1 MKPPEIKTALSG
13 FSTAPNAPPNGSL
26 FGGQGQQTQQL
37 GQSGGLFGGLGG
49 TTQQQN
55 QPGGG
60 LLGGTNNNAQ
70 PAGGLFGAASGSN
83 QQQGQPA
90 GGLFGGAGGN
100 AQPTGGLFGNASNAT
115 QSQPTGSLFGGAQQQ
130 TQPSGGLF
138 GNTGQNQQQQPSSG
152 LFGQQ
157 ATNIA
162 PQSTFL
168 SPQNAG
174 QSNAQAGGGL
184 FGASNNQQGGSLF
197 GSTNTGLFGQQ
208 QKPQSATLQ
217 QSQLNQPAAP
227 MGPPPF
233 IRSTKFNDLPD
244 YLKKTFE
251 EIEAHIQGRVQIAT
265 DLKQRKVGDEAAK
278 GQDLIRSVHK
288 DLIKSITTLQSDV
301 LLTRDVKAKVDQTV
315 QDTIVSTHIID
326 GFRNPQ
332 QQHGSHLRNHA
343 SFPLEFFTRLAE
355 QMRRRLQWYKAT
367 IEQIERKLDST
378 AHHAQYTP
386 QAIST
391 TLEAQHAS
399 FIALA
404 NKTAA
409 LDASLQK
416 VKAIYTQLWRT
427 KTGSM
432 RDPFNELDRGA
443 GGEFGL
449 EGLSG

>member
-13 FSTAPNAPPNGSL
+13 LSTAPNAPPNGSL
-26 FGGQGQQTQQL
+26 FGGQGQQMQQL

-115 QSQPTGSLFGGAQQQ
+115 QNQPTGGLFGGAQQQ

-174 QSNAQAGGGL
+174 QTNAQTGGGL
-184 FGASNNQQGGSLF
+184 FGASNNQQGGSSWNQNNPLLPKSAFGGNPAAMNNALNTGTSSLF
-197 GSTNTGLFGQQ
+197 GQTPSQNTGLGTSLLGQ
-208 QKPQSATLQ
+208 PQ
-217 QSQLNQPAAP
+217 QSQQP
-227 MGPPPF
+227 
-233 IRSTKFNDLPD
+233 
-244 YLKKTFE
+244 Y
-251 EIEAHIQGRVQIAT
+251 V
-265 DLKQRKVGDEAAK
+265 
-278 GQDLIRSVHK
+278 
-288 DLIKSITTLQSDV
+288 V
-301 LLTRDVKAKVDQTV
+301 LLLT
-315 QDTIVSTHIID
+315 
-326 GFRNPQ
+326 F
-332 QQHGSHLRNHA
+332 LC
-343 SFPLEFFTRLAE
+343 
-355 QMRRRLQWYKAT
+355 
-367 IEQIERKLDST
+367 
-378 AHHAQYTP
+378 
-386 QAIST
+386 
-391 TLEAQHAS
+391 
-399 FIALA
+399 FI
-404 NKTAA
+404 
-409 LDASLQK
+409 
-416 VKAIYTQLWRT
+416 
-427 KTGSM
+427 
-432 RDPFNELDRGA
+432 
-443 GGEFGL
+443 
-449 EGLSG
+449 